1 MSATEAPVR
10 PAPPGVSPEGGAGRA
25 SGPMTWEEVCAH
37 PSLQD
42 LPFKVEQDR
51 YGRIVMS
58 PPFAR
63 HARLQ
68 YKIARLLDD
77 ALGGVPATEAPV
89 ETAEGIK
96 VPDVVWMSDGFA
108 AEHAEANVYRVAPE
122 ICVEV
127 MSKGNAWEEM
137 AEKVQ
142 LYLARGAQE
151 VWIHEQGGRLRF
163 FGHEGERERSALAPD
178 APTTVTL

>member
-1 MSATEAPVR
+1 MSATATPPR
-10 PAPPGVSPEGGAGRA
+10 PAPLDSPREGGAGRPD
-25 SGPMTWEEVCAH
+25 GPMTWEDVCAH
-37 PSLQD
+37 PALQD

-68 YKIARLLDD
+68 YKIARMLED

-89 ETAEGIK
+89 ETRDGVK
-96 VPDVVWMSDGFA
+96 VPDVVWMSDEFA
-108 AEHAEANVYRVAPE
+108 AEHAEATVYRVAPDV
-122 ICVEV
+122 CVEV
-127 MSKGNAWEEM
+127 MSRSNSWAEM
-137 AEKVQ
+137 SEKVT

-151 VWIHEQGGRLRF
+151 VWVCEADGRLRF
-163 FGHEGERERSALAPD
+163 FGHEGERERSVLAPD
-178 APTTVTL
+178 APVTVTL